1 MLRGLATPSL
11 PGGFETKSPGQFQ
24 ATLGPTT
31 NLANIDATP
40 CGRGFSWRK
49 LVDDF
54 SDPAHRSGGGPR
66 RYSLQV
72 REPPELASECTR
84 PCS

>member
-31 NLANIDATP
+31 NHANGGLTPPFPILAF
-40 CGRGFSWRK
+40 CK
-49 LVDDF
+49 LGVKTAF
-54 SDPAHRSGGGPR
+54 LLTAPVR
-66 RYSLQV
+66 RRVGKAQQ
-72 REPPELASECTR
+72 R
-84 PCS
+84 PTAWG